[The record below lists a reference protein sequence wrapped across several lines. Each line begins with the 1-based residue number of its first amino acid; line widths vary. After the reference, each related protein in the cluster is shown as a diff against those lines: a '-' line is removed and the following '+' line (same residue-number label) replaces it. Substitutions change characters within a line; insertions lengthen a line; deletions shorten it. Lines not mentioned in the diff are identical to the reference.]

1 MEAREES
8 VNELRSYLRR
18 SRRRIALI
26 LKSLFAIVL
35 LWALF
40 QYVDFENVKHAL
52 FTAQPGYIAGAALL
66 MIANVGLQVLKWRY
80 FVRLV
85 DPAATNLESAASLL
99 FGITLGAVTPGQVG
113 EFGGRALRHSSI
125 PAGTIV
131 GLTLVDKLQMMCV
144 MGIAGVLSLTALF
157 PLGRAWGT
165 VIGTTSTVLFLVM
178 FFRIDALRH
187 LRLGLSNSFLQRPT
201 VRDFFAAVAV
211 FKPLNL
217 VVSFCISVGFYLVI
231 YLQMFLL
238 LNAFSPVE
246 PSDAFLGFASMMFLK
261 SLLPISLGDLGI
273 REASSVYLY
282 SLMGIGAATAL
293 NASLLLFAINIVLPS
308 LIGLVFIPRSRTHD

>member
-8 VNELRSYLRR
+8 VNELRSFLRR

-125 PAGTIV
+125 PAG
-131 GLTLVDKLQMMCV
+131 
-144 MGIAGVLSLTALF
+144 
-157 PLGRAWGT
+157 
-165 VIGTTSTVLFLVM
+165 
-178 FFRIDALRH
+178 
-187 LRLGLSNSFLQRPT
+187 
-201 VRDFFAAVAV
+201 
-211 FKPLNL
+211 
-217 VVSFCISVGFYLVI
+217 
-231 YLQMFLL
+231 
-238 LNAFSPVE
+238 
-246 PSDAFLGFASMMFLK
+246 PSSA
-261 SLLPISLGDLGI
+261 
-273 REASSVYLY
+273 
-282 SLMGIGAATAL
+282 
-293 NASLLLFAINIVLPS
+293 
-308 LIGLVFIPRSRTHD
+308 